1 MNQYLTV
8 ENKNGTLEVN
18 LSDDWVFANIPDL
31 TEALDLIDADA
42 ANEVI
47 FKCGGLREFDLS
59 GAWLLYDKA
68 LDIEDEGL
76 QTEQLSMNTFRG
88 FSTVS
93 PGISGATAW
102 RISAETPSKPL
113 NPWVIYRAPCW
124 TVSGTL
130 HAWLS
135 AKPSVRFMLPVRRL
149 SRLCRSSVS

>member
-31 TEALDLIDADA
+31 TEALSLIEADV

-76 QTEQLSMNTFRG
+76 QTDFQGFRASHFKFLQHIIDVAAVNEYIPG
-88 FSTVS
+88 FFDRQPGHFWRDDSDPS
-93 PGISGATAW
+93 PTTLWAYGGGAGALGLDW
-102 RISAETPSKPL
+102 Q
-113 NPWVIYRAPCW
+113 
-124 TVSGTL
+124 
-130 HAWLS
+130 
-135 AKPSVRFMLPVRRL
+135 
-149 SRLCRSSVS
+149 